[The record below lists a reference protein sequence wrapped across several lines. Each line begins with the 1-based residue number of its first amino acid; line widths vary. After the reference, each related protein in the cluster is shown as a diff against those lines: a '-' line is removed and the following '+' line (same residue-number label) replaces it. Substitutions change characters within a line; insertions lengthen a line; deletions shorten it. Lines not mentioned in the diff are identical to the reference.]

1 MVTHDRYFLDRVCSD
16 ILEIDQQQLFHY
28 KGNYTYYLEQREMR
42 IDNFNAETARAKN
55 LYRKELDWMRRQPQ
69 ARGTKA
75 QSRIDAFYEIEER
88 AKRRIEEKQ
97 LSLGVKSSY
106 LGSKIFEAQYVSKA
120 FDGQV
125 ILNNFYYNFSL

>member
-1 MVTHDRYFLDRVCSD
+1 
-16 ILEIDQQQLFHY
+16 
-28 KGNYTYYLEQREMR
+28 MR

-97 LSLGVKSSY
+97 LSLGVKSS
-106 LGSKIFEAQYVSKA
+106 LSRF
-120 FDGQV
+120 
-125 ILNNFYYNFSL
+125 